1 MPHGKVVIVL
11 IAVFFVTT
19 ILRGFKR
26 PRTAIVDHPVT
37 AVRCAFRLTTL
48 ISTGFLLYTA
58 RRASASVLA
67 NPAIEAANAIVRSP
81 AIPARGPIP
90 GLLPRHSF

>member
-19 ILRGFKR
+19 ILRGLKR

-37 AVRCAFRLTTL
+37 AVLCAFRLTTL
-48 ISTGFLLYTA
+48 ISTGFLFCTA
-58 RRASASVLA
+58 RRAGASVLA
-67 NPAIEAANAIVRSP
+67 NPTIEAPNAIVRSP
-81 AIPARGPIP
+81 AIPARGSIP
-90 GLLPRHSF
+90 GLLPRHPF